1 MKPEDGSGIR
11 PLRPRQ
17 ASARIAAKTANSDE
31 ARRDGLAR
39 FVTSLMVVA
48 AFGSIL
54 MAVQK
59 IESAF
64 EHNITPT
71 AGPVAVL
78 QPLQNGMA
86 GQASHSPIAE
96 RE

>member
-1 MKPEDGSGIR
+1 M
-11 PLRPRQ
+11 
-17 ASARIAAKTANSDE
+17 AAKTGNSDE
-31 ARRDGLAR
+31 AWRDGLAR

-64 EHNITPT
+64 EHNIDPT
-71 AGPVAVL
+71 AGPVAAL

-86 GQASHSPIAE
+86 GQADHSPIVE